1 MKLFMNDA
9 GKTNGL
15 TIAVVA
21 VLAIIAG
28 VAGYSMG
35 SKKDEPPASAFGAGP
50 DATAENPHG
59 GQPGQATLPTLESLL
74 PQLEKKV
81 AANPKDI
88 DQRLLLAQ
96 TYNEVGKRDQ
106 GVKTLRAI
114 HRDAP
119 ANSQATILLATSLM
133 QGNNPAELKESFALL
148 DEAARARPAVEVMAR
163 LYQGEI
169 RQRLGDPAGAKK
181 IWGDQLAKM
190 PAGDP
195 RRAMYESKL
204 AGEKSPH

>member
-1 MKLFMNDA
+1 MKLFMNDTGQKNWLVILA
-9 GKTNGL
+9 
-15 TIAVVA
+15 VA
-21 VLAIIAG
+21 VLAISAG
-28 VAGYSMG
+28 VVGYSMG

-50 DATAENPHG
+50 DGAPENPHG
-59 GQPGQATLPTLESLL
+59 GQPGQAALPTLESLL

-106 GVKTLRAI
+106 GLKTLRAI

-119 ANSQATILLATSLM
+119 ANNQATILLATSLM
-133 QGNNPAELKESFALL
+133 QGNNPAELRESFTLL

-181 IWGDQLAKM
+181 IWSAQLAKM

>member
-1 MKLFMNDA
+1 MKLFMNES
-9 GKTNGL
+9 GRKNGL

-50 DATAENPHG
+50 DGAPTNPHG
-59 GQPGQATLPTLESLL
+59 GQAGSATLPTLESLL

-88 DQRLLLAQ
+88 EQRLLLAQ
-96 TYNEVGKRDQ
+96 TYGELGQRDKAI
-106 GVKTLRAI
+106 KTLRAVY
-114 HRDAP
+114 REQP
-119 ANSQATILLATSLM
+119 AKVEATVLLATALM
-133 QGNNPAELKESFALL
+133 NGNNPAELRESFALL
-148 DEAARARPAVEVMAR
+148 DEAVRARPAVEVMAR

-181 IWGDQLAKM
+181 IWGAQLAKI

>member
-1 MKLFMNDA
+1 MKLFMSDA
-9 GKTNGL
+9 GKKNRL

-21 VLAIIAG
+21 VLAVIAG

-35 SKKDEPPASAFGAGP
+35 TKKDEPPASAFGAGP
-50 DATAENPHG
+50 DSAPENPHG
-59 GQPGQATLPTLESLL
+59 GQPGQAALPTLESLL

-88 DQRLLLAQ
+88 GQRLLLAQ

-106 GVKTLRAI
+106 GLKTLRAI

-119 ANSQATILLATSLM
+119 ANSSATILLATALM
-133 QGNNPAELKESFALL
+133 NGNNPAELRESFTLL
-148 DEAARARPAVEVMAR
+148 DEAVRARPAVEVMAR

-181 IWGDQLAKM
+181 IWGAQLAKM

-195 RRAMYESKL
+195 RRAMYKSKL
-204 AGEKSPH
+204 AGEKSPN

>member
-9 GKTNGL
+9 GKKNWL
-15 TIAVVA
+15 VILAVATLA
-21 VLAIIAG
+21 VIAG
-28 VAGYSMG
+28 VVGYSMG

-50 DATAENPHG
+50 DSTPQNPHG
-59 GQPGQATLPTLESLL
+59 GQSGQATLPTLESLL

-96 TYNEVGKRDQ
+96 TYNEVGQRDK
-106 GVKTLRAI
+106 GLKTLRAI

-119 ANSQATILLATSLM
+119 ANNHATILLATSLM
-133 QGNNPAELKESFALL
+133 QGNNPAELRESFTLL
-148 DEAARARPAVEVMAR
+148 DEAVRARPPVAVMAR

-169 RQRLGDPAGAKK
+169 RVRLGDAAGARK
-181 IWGDQLAKM
+181 IWRDQLAKM
-190 PAGDP
+190 PAEDK

-204 AGEKSPH
+204 AGGK

>member
-1 MKLFMNDA
+1 MKLFMNDT
-9 GKTNGL
+9 GKKHGL
-15 TIAVVA
+15 TILVVA
-21 VLAIIAG
+21 VLAIVAG
-28 VAGYSMG
+28 VVGYSMG
-35 SKKDEPPASAFGAGP
+35 SKKDEPPASAFGAGT
-50 DATAENPHG
+50 DGSADNPHA
-59 GQPGQATLPTLESLL
+59 QSGQATLPTLESLL
-74 PQLEKKV
+74 PSLEKKV

-96 TYNEVGKRDQ
+96 TYNEVGQRDK
-106 GVKTLRAI
+106 GLKTLRAI

-119 ANSQATILLATSLM
+119 ANSSATILLATTLM
-133 QGNNPAELKESFALL
+133 NGNNPAELRESFTLL

-169 RQRLGDPAGAKK
+169 RVRLGDPAGAKK
-181 IWGDQLAKM
+181 IWSDQLAKM

-204 AGEKSPH
+204 AGGK